1 MVIDFHKFEMI
12 PKEDALI
19 LTLLFFSFFNLGFFP
34 RAHVKCELFL

>member
-19 LTLLFFSFFNLGFFP
+19 FTLFFSFFNLGFFP